1 MKKEDS
7 ARVVLDSF
15 ALVAYLQGET
25 GKAKVESLLRQTEA
39 GSIELYLSI
48 VNLGEVAY
56 ILERDVG
63 LEKTR
68 ETLGVMDELPI
79 TLVAADRKRVLAAA
93 HIKAQYAISYADA
106 FAVALAQELDAR
118 LVSGDPELTIVESL
132 ISVEWIAR

>member
-68 ETLGVMDELPI
+68 ETLGAMDELPI
-79 TLVAADRKRVLAAA
+79 TFVAADRKRVLAAA

>member
-15 ALVAYLQGET
+15 VLVAYLQGET

-68 ETLGVMDELPI
+68 ETLGAMDELPI

-106 FAVALAQELDAR
+106 FAVALAQELNAR

-132 ISVEWIAR
+132 ISVEWISH